1 MPRPTLL
8 LTLAMLP
15 TVLWAQ
21 ENTPAGVNFTHHDWE
36 LACDNTRTCRAAGYQ
51 SDDDQLPVSVLL
63 TRRAGPQ
70 QPVTG
75 QLKLGALFDD
85 SEQERLPD
93 EFLVAMSI
101 DGRELGEVE
110 MRGEEWRGEL
120 SANQLT
126 ALLAALP
133 GTSDIRWKYQE
144 FEWHL
149 SDSGASAVLLKMD
162 DAQGRVGTPDA
173 LTKKGSRSESKILPP
188 LPMPVVVAAPLV
200 PPQLDDPQRFAAQE
214 AAIRASLRN
223 AVLTDEC
230 SGLSESNDESQP
242 LEFNRLTSSKLLVST
257 TCWMAAYNMGDGY
270 WVINDA
276 PPYQP
281 VPVTDSGSGFDN
293 GTIVAGHKSRGL
305 GDCWH
310 TNSWTWDGV
319 RFVHVEAI
327 STGLCKGFA
336 GGAWELPELVM
347 EVRGGER
354 SGVGAGN

>member
-1 MPRPTLL
+1 MTRPTLL
-8 LTLAMLP
+8 LTLALLP

-21 ENTPAGVNFTHHDWE
+21 ENTPAGVSFTHHDWE

-63 TRRAGPQ
+63 TRKAGPQ

-85 SEQERLPD
+85 SEQEPLPD
-93 EFLVAMSI
+93 EFRVAMSI
-101 DGRELGEVE
+101 DGRELGAVEV
-110 MRGEEWRGEL
+110 RGEEWLGEL
-120 SANQLT
+120 SAGQVTALLT
-126 ALLAALP
+126 ALT
-133 GTSDIRWKYQE
+133 GSSDIRWDYQE
-144 FEWHL
+144 REWHL

-162 DAQGRVGTPDA
+162 DAQGRVGTPGA
-173 LTKKGSRSESKILPP
+173 LIRKGSRSESEVLPP
-188 LPMPVVVAAPLV
+188 VPMPLVVAAPLV
-200 PPQLDDPQRFAAQE
+200 PPQPDDPQRFAAQQE
-214 AAIRASLRN
+214 AIKASLRT
-223 AVLTDEC
+223 AVLADEC
-230 SGLSESNDESQP
+230 SGLSESEDGSQP

-293 GTIVAGHKSRGL
+293 GTIVAGNKSRGL
-305 GDCWH
+305 GDCWYS
-310 TNSWTWDGV
+310 NSWVWDGE
-319 RFVHVEAI
+319 RFVHVGAM

-347 EVRGGER
+347 EVRGGES
-354 SGVGAGN
+354 SGATEGN

>member
-1 MPRPTLL
+1 MNRPALPL
-8 LTLAMLP
+8 ILARLP

-21 ENTPAGVNFTHHDWE
+21 ENTPSSVSFAHHDWE

-51 SDDDQLPVSVLL
+51 SDDDQLPFSVLL
-63 TRRAGPQ
+63 TRKAGPQ

-75 QLKLGALFDD
+75 KLKLGALFDD

-93 EFLVAMSI
+93 EFRVAMSI
-101 DGRELGEVE
+101 DGRELGAVEV
-110 MRGEEWRGEL
+110 RGEEWLGEL
-120 SANQLT
+120 SAGQLT
-126 ALLAALP
+126 ALLDALP
-133 GTSDIRWKYQE
+133 GSSDIRWNYQE

-149 SDSGASAVLLKMD
+149 SDNGASAVLLKMD
-162 DAQGRVGTPDA
+162 DAQGRVGTPGA
-173 LTKKGSRSESKILPP
+173 LIRKGSRSESEVLPA
-188 LPMPVVVAAPLV
+188 LPIPTVTAAPLT

-293 GTIVAGHKSRGL
+293 GTIVAGHKGRGL
-305 GDCWH
+305 GDCWYS
-310 TNSWTWDGV
+310 NSWTWDGEK
-319 RFVHVEAI
+319 FLHTGAM
-327 STGLCKGFA
+327 STGLCKRFA
-336 GGAWELPELVM
+336 GGAWELPELVTEM
-347 EVRGGER
+347 PGGGR
-354 SGVGAGN
+354 